1 MSAIAAFFDMDHTI
15 IWENSGLS
23 SARLAKQFNM
33 MTHAQLIKGVFKIV
47 LYRLA
52 LLDINKW
59 YESNIAGLKGMP
71 IEDMER
77 FSSLWFESMVKKKIY
92 KEALELMHDHQNKGR
107 PVVIISNAPSFFVLT
122 VAKALNVQNTISTR
136 LETKDGILT
145 GRLLKPL
152 CYGEGKRD
160 YAVSWAGENDI
171 DLKESYFYTDSH
183 FDLAMLKI
191 VGHPVATNPDFRL
204 RRIASKNN
212 WPILDFDKI
221 PAF

>member
-15 IWENSGLS
+15 IWENSGRS

-77 FSSLWFESMVKKKIY
+77 SFPACGSRAWSKRRYIKRRS
-92 KEALELMHDHQNKGR
+92 
-107 PVVIISNAPSFFVLT
+107 ISYMT
-122 VAKALNVQNTISTR
+122 TR
-136 LETKDGILT
+136 TRGA
-145 GRLLKPL
+145 R
-152 CYGEGKRD
+152 
-160 YAVSWAGENDI
+160 W
-171 DLKESYFYTDSH
+171 
-183 FDLAMLKI
+183 
-191 VGHPVATNPDFRL
+191 
-204 RRIASKNN
+204 
-212 WPILDFDKI
+212 
-221 PAF
+221 